1 MHWSKRKWLA
11 RAGAVVLTAALG
23 FGVAPVQA
31 QQSPIKIGM
40 SMPQT
45 GSLGA
50 GGKAALLALRI
61 WVDDVNAKGGLLG
74 RKVEFIVYDDQTNP
88 ALTPSI
94 YTKLLDV
101 DKVDLLIAPYG
112 TVPTAPIMPLVKQR
126 DLLLMGNFSFQ
137 VNRTVKHD
145 KWFNNSP
152 WNDASS
158 WSDGFIQAGQQLGA
172 KTIAILAAD
181 QEFAQNLANGAREL
195 AKKAGLKTVYDQNYP
210 PTTTDF
216 SSLIRGIRAAK
227 PDVVF
232 VMSYPND
239 SVAIVRAVNEIGVGS
254 QVKLFGGGMVGL
266 QFTPIMESLGSML
279 NGIVNYNSYVP
290 GIKYPGIEDFLAR
303 YQKRALEEKVD
314 PLGFYLPPFNY
325 AIGQMLEQAIT
336 STKSLDHKVLA
347 DYLRK
352 NELKTIVGPI
362 RFGPDGEWAQ
372 PRVVQAQFRGVA
384 DKNVDQF
391 RQPGKQIVLYP
402 PAYKTG
408 EVMAPFEKA
417 RGDK

>member
-1 MHWSKRKWLA
+1 MRMFRLFTIA
-11 RAGAVVLTAALG
+11 AAALL
-23 FGVAPVQA
+23 FAGVAAA
-31 QQSPIKIGM
+31 QQPIKIGM

-50 GGKAALLALRI
+50 GGKAALLALQM
-61 WVDDVNAKGGLLG
+61 WVEDVNAKGGLLG
-74 RKVEFIVYDDQTNP
+74 RKIEFIAYDDQTNP

-152 WNDASS
+152 WNDAES
-158 WSDGFIQAGQQLGA
+158 WSAGFFGAAQKLGA
-172 KTIAILAAD
+172 NTVAILAAD

-195 AKKAGLKTVYDQNYP
+195 AKKTGMQIVYNQNYP
-210 PTTTDF
+210 PNTVDF
-216 SSLIRGIRAAK
+216 SSMIRAVRAAK
-227 PDVVF
+227 PDIVY

-239 SVAIVRAVNEIGVGS
+239 SVAIVRAVNEIGVGDS
-254 QVKLFGGGMVGL
+254 VKIFGGGMVGL
-266 QFTPIMESLGSML
+266 QFTPVMESLGSSL

-290 GIKYPGIEDFLAR
+290 GINYPGIEEFLQR
-303 YQKRALEEKVD
+303 YSKKAVEAKVD
-314 PLGFYLPPFNY
+314 PLGFYLPPYNY

-336 STKSLDHKVLA
+336 ATKSLDHKVLA
-347 DYLRK
+347 DYIRK
-352 NELKTIVGPI
+352 NEMKTIVGPI
-362 RFGPDGEWAQ
+362 RYGPDGEWAN
-372 PRVVQAQFRGVA
+372 PRVVQMQFRGVV
-384 DKNVDQF
+384 DKNVEQF
-391 RQPGKQIVLYP
+391 RDPKKYVIVYP
-402 PAYKTG
+402 EQFKNG
-408 EVMAPFEKA
+408 DVIAPFEKA
-417 RGDK
+417 RGK

>member
-1 MHWSKRKWLA
+1 MRKIALFILGLA
-11 RAGAVVLTAALG
+11 FSAAAL
-23 FGVAPVQA
+23 AQDPV
-31 QQSPIKIGM
+31 KIGM

-50 GGKAALLALRI
+50 GGKAALVALRM
-61 WVDDVNAKGGLLG
+61 WVDEMNQKGGLLG
-74 RKVEFIVYDDQTNP
+74 RKIEFIVYDDQTNP
-88 ALTPSI
+88 ALTPAI

-145 KWFNNSP
+145 KWFNNGP
-152 WNDASS
+152 WNTASS
-158 WSDGFIQAGQQLGA
+158 WFEGFFQAGQKVGA
-172 KTIAILAAD
+172 KTIAFLAAD

-195 AKKAGLKTVYDQNYP
+195 AKNAGMQTVYDQSYP

-216 SSLIRGIRAAK
+216 SSPIRAIRAAK
-227 PDVVF
+227 PDLVF
-232 VMSYPND
+232 VCSYPND
-239 SVAIVRAVNEIGVGS
+239 SVAIVRAVNEIGVGES
-254 QVKLFGGGMVGL
+254 VKLFGGGMVGL

-290 GIKYPGIEDFLAR
+290 GIKYPGIEEFLSR
-303 YQKRALEEKVD
+303 YQKRAAEEKVD
-314 PLGFYLPPFNY
+314 PLGFYLPPFGY
-325 AIGQMLEQAIT
+325 AIGQMVEQAVNG
-336 STKSLDHKVLA
+336 TKSLDHKKLA
-347 DYLRK
+347 DYLHK

-362 RFGPDGEWAQ
+362 RYGPDGEWSN
-372 PRVVQAQFRGVA
+372 PRVVQAQFRGIA

-391 RQPGKQIVLYP
+391 RQTGKQIVLYP
-402 PAYKTG
+402 PQYKTG
-408 EVMAPFEKA
+408 DVLAPFEKA
-417 RGDK
+417 RGK